1 MSDTPLIQYEADG
14 PVALI
19 TLSNGKVNA
28 ISPQLI
34 DEFNAALDRA
44 EQDNAIVIVTGRE
57 GLFSAGYDLKVLQA
71 SQESAHAL
79 IRGGSTLCRRLLSF
93 PTPVIAA
100 CSGHAVA
107 KGAFLL
113 LSADVRIGVSGD
125 FKIGLNEVSIGMTM
139 HHAGIELARARLP
152 HTWFNRSVICGELF
166 DPATAQTAGFLDQVV
181 DAAALMPAARA
192 IASQFAEHMD
202 LNAHHQTK
210 LKARKAYLE
219 LLDASIERDAAATLS
234 LPG

>member
-1 MSDTPLIQYEADG
+1 MQNFEFLSYETQG
-14 PVALI
+14 SVATIRLN
-19 TLSNGKVNA
+19 NGKVNA
-28 ISPQLI
+28 ISPELI
-34 DEFNAALDRA
+34 TEFNQALDQA
-44 EQDNAIVIVTGRE
+44 ERDHSIVIMTGRP

-113 LSADVRIGVSGD
+113 LSADVRVGVSGD
-125 FKIGLNEVSIGMTM
+125 FRIGLNEVSIGMTM
-139 HHAGIELARARLP
+139 HYAGIELARARLP
-152 HTWFNRSVICGELF
+152 DAWFNRSVLCGEMF
-166 DPATAQTAGFLDQVV
+166 DSETAKTAGFLDQVV
-181 DAAALMPAARA
+181 AEDALMATAMA

-202 LNAHHQTK
+202 LKAHHQTK
-210 LKARKAYLE
+210 LKARADYLA
-219 LLDASIERDAAATLS
+219 LLDASIQKDAEEILS